1 MRSVRGWTLCAMVA
15 LSVGIVPAHAQSA
28 APALANIFGDHAVLQ
43 RDRPIAIWGSAT
55 PGTPVTVKLDDRSVT
70 SQAGNDGKWRTTLPA
85 MKAGGP
91 YTLEV
96 SGGGATQRLADIMV
110 GDVFLCGGQ
119 SNMEFQ
125 VKHATGLEVIPSAND
140 AALRFT
146 TIPDSSK
153 TAPAGDLAKRVDWR
167 SVTPE
172 TVGDV
177 SAVCYFMARSL
188 RGTEKVPMGF
198 IASEWGGTRIESWIS
213 APALGTQPGFTE
225 GLNAIAMFDR
235 DPAAATAADGARRE
249 KAWEALDPAAR
260 TERAFRNADYDDR
273 RWATVPAQFEQL
285 SAADR
290 DRLDGVVWLR
300 TTVDLTPAQVAA
312 AQTLRLGPIGRYDE
326 TYVNG
331 RFVGGGSVDW
341 AWRNYGVPAGL
352 LRSGRNVIAIRTVGP
367 KKDGRF
373 TDMSIRTIG
382 LSDGGAV
389 PLAGPWRYRI
399 GTALKDGAVAP
410 APWDVPNSLT
420 TLYNGMIAPIA
431 PYGLKLAAWYQGESN
446 TGQAAAYRGLMS
458 TLMADWRRAFAAPEL
473 PFFVVQLTGY
483 GKPATAPRD
492 SGWAAL
498 RQSQA
503 QAVAAD
509 ANAGLAVTIDV
520 GDRFDIHPA
529 QKTVIGERLAR
540 LARVVAYG
548 QPGLRSGPEAAEAVR
563 QGGDVVVRFRNVTGG
578 LQRYGGAGAIG
589 FEQCAGT
596 TCTYV
601 DGQVQG
607 DTVLLPGAGRP
618 EVTAVRYAWADAPF
632 VNLFDKADLPA
643 APFELPVR

>member
-1 MRSVRGWTLCAMVA
+1 MRSVWAWTFCASVA
-15 LSVGIVPAHAQSA
+15 LLAGAVPAQAQPM
-28 APALANIFGDHAVLQ
+28 APTLANIFGDHAVLQ
-43 RDRPIAIWGSAT
+43 RDRPVAIWGNAAPDT
-55 PGTPVTVKLDDRSVT
+55 AVTVKLDDRSVT
-70 SQAGNDGKWRTTLPA
+70 AQAGSDGKWRVTLPA
-85 MKAGGP
+85 IKAGGP

-96 SGGGATQRLADIMV
+96 SGGGATQRLSDIMV

-167 SVTPE
+167 SVTPD
-172 TVGDV
+172 TVGEA

-213 APALGTQPGFTE
+213 APALATQPGFAE

-260 TERAFRNADYDDR
+260 TERAFRNVDYDDR
-273 RWATVPAQFEQL
+273 RWATVPAQFEHL
-285 SAADR
+285 PAADR
-290 DRLDGVVWLR
+290 DRLLGVVWLR

-312 AQTLRLGPIGRYDE
+312 AQTLRLGPIARHDE

-341 AWRNYGVPAGL
+341 AWRNYGVPAGS
-352 LRSGRNVIAIRTVGP
+352 LRAGRNVIAIRTVGP

-373 TDMSIRTIG
+373 TDMSIRSIG

-399 GTALKDGAVAP
+399 GTAIKEGSVAP

-458 TLMADWRRAFAAPEL
+458 TLMTDWRRAFAAPEL

-509 ANAGLAVTIDV
+509 GHAGLAVTIDV

-601 DGQVQG
+601 DGRVQG
-607 DTVLLPGAGRP
+607 DTVVLPGAGRP

-632 VNLFDKADLPA
+632 VNLFDGADLPA